1 MWKSKLKCRFVG
13 ACHVERCHYRWI
25 GTQYIRPL
33 TFHLTSINRGR
44 EKNPFYYQG
53 RLLIKYCFSY
63 IWRWKTRRKRK
74 LIRVR
79 TILTYVW
86 TVASNDKTMGL
97 FIYTCVSILNKPYDI
112 YVNAKEDNN
121 QDNIHIWVRSHRRS
135 SIIPHSDITL
145 KYIKTTIIT
154 MKAKLQLQI
163 WIKYEIYVMAF
174 YVFNCNFN
182 V

>member
-63 IWRWKTRRKRK
+63 IWRWKTRKK
-74 LIRVR
+74 KKIIRVR

-86 TVASNDKTMGL
+86 TVASNDKNNGTVHLHLSVYSKHMSKL
-97 FIYTCVSILNKPYDI
+97 WRKAIRKTSIDENGGFVGAL
-112 YVNAKEDNN
+112 
-121 QDNIHIWVRSHRRS
+121 
-135 SIIPHSDITL
+135 
-145 KYIKTTIIT
+145 
-154 MKAKLQLQI
+154 
-163 WIKYEIYVMAF
+163 
-174 YVFNCNFN
+174 
-182 V
+182 